1 MKLTATELGAK
12 RFDTQKAFKHAKT
25 QQQMQ
30 EACKS
35 KTKTSNPSL
44 IQSLLAPTVGDGSD
58 LGSVTRSNVQQQL
71 WLPKIM
77 TTPSAKTSTQ
87 QRVTDPTSD
96 PSLVLP
102 PNFQLI
108 SDGFGERNAA
118 QFVL

>member
-44 IQSLLAPTVGDGSD
+44 IQSLLAPTDQMFNNNSGCQKS
-58 LGSVTRSNVQQQL
+58 
-71 WLPKIM
+71 
-77 TTPSAKTSTQ
+77 
-87 QRVTDPTSD
+87 
-96 PSLVLP
+96 
-102 PNFQLI
+102 
-108 SDGFGERNAA
+108 
-118 QFVL
+118 